1 MYTIVTEPENVAR
14 HAREYQVLLA
24 WFTRRQHELGLDQ
37 MNGGDQWIPTIH
49 TTKHSTHCVKKQ
61 SCIGVKSEIIV
72 IPLATVAR
80 LLSNGGSYSTG

>member
-37 MNGGDQWIPTIH
+37 MNGGDPMDPSHINIR
-49 TTKHSTHCVKKQ
+49 HCVKQ
-61 SCIGVKSEIIV
+61 SCMASERNYW
-72 IPLATVAR
+72 PSPGNAR
-80 LLSNGGSYSTG
+80 LLSNGGSYSTGSPTA